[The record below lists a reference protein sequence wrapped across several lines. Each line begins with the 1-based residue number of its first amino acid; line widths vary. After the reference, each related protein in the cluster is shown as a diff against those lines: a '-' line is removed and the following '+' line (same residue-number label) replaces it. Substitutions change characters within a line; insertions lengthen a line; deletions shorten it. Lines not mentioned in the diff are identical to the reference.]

1 MDLVLQKKRMKKKAR
16 KQARKNESL
25 NEQPRRCFTQ
35 VREEQRS
42 KERMMGTPHFEE
54 GRLKWNQPERD
65 LEDGKG

>member
-42 KERMMGTPHFEE
+42 KERMMGTEVEPARERLRGWE
-54 GRLKWNQPERD
+54 GLD
-65 LEDGKG
+65 LQDDS